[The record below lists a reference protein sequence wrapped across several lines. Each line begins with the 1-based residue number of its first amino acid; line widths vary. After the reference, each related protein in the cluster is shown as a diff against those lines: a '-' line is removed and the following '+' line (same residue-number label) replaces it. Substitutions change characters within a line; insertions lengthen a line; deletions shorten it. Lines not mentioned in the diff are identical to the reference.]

1 MGMVHR
7 MVVESCTDYFV
18 QMRRRVYQTPRSF
31 LSFLGSYKDLYLTK
45 KEEVDVKSKRVV
57 VGLDK
62 LKKGASDVEAM
73 KVQLKE
79 EEIKLKEADL
89 ATTKMLSKL
98 EVCVTIV
105 LVDTHRH
112 LDQNTRILWYSTTAE
127 GVVQRELTLTYSG
140 R

>member
-7 MVVESCTDYFV
+7 MVVESCADYFV

-98 EVCVTIV
+98 EVCIESTSFTEQAVGCRINGKF
-105 LVDTHRH
+105 H
-112 LDQNTRILWYSTTAE
+112 LQDGNVRD
-127 GVVQRELTLTYSG
+127 VFKMEL
-140 R
+140 

>member
-7 MVVESCTDYFV
+7 MVVESCADYFI

-45 KEEVDVKSKRVV
+45 KEEVDIKSKRVV

-62 LKKGASDVEAM
+62 LKKGASDVESM

-98 EVCVTIV
+98 EVCIERTWVGANQSDV
-105 LVDTHRH
+105 
-112 LDQNTRILWYSTTAE
+112 
-127 GVVQRELTLTYSG
+127 G
-140 R
+140 RVARNKQQAHHSRPFEDI

>member
-1 MGMVHR
+1 MSQVRKELVTHMGMVHR
-7 MVVESCTDYFV
+7 MVVESCSDYFI

-62 LKKGASDVEAM
+62 LKKGAADVELM

-79 EEIKLKEADL
+79 EEVKLKEADL

-98 EVCVTIV
+98 EV
-105 LVDTHRH
+105 
-112 LDQNTRILWYSTTAE
+112 
-127 GVVQRELTLTYSG
+127 SG
-140 R
+140 GGSKSL